1 MKNKLLCASKQ
12 ILLCCIKVLNA
23 YARFCFVLYVA
34 ITYQFHAHMVFSG
47 MRSLNTVES
56 IKYLNIIECTLSI
69 RNQRRFAVG
78 CLFYVTQWI
87 IKNQFY
93 NISKQHLITLGL
105 DELLALMWHF
115 LNLRYDLGTN
125 IKSKIS
131 VSCICI
137 NKNRMTF
144 WIKATWV

>member
-23 YARFCFVLYVA
+23 YARFCFVFYVA

-56 IKYLNIIECTLSI
+56 FKYSNIIKHILLIAFVLLKQFFENVLYSAI
-69 RNQRRFAVG
+69 DNQQICQMLHIYIKSAGLNELAV
-78 CLFYVTQWI
+78 LVLY
-87 IKNQFY
+87 
-93 NISKQHLITLGL
+93 
-105 DELLALMWHF
+105 F
-115 LNLRYDLGTN
+115 LYLRYDLGTN